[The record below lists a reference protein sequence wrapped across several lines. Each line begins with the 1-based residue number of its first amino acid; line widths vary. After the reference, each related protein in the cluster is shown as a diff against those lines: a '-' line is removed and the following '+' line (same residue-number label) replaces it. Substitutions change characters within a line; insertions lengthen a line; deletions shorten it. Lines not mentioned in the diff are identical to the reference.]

1 MNSLPNIALSIARDE
16 ALVEES
22 YKRVKAELEAL
33 EPEALPLVNLDV
45 QVAVSTILG
54 ALPRPL
60 VSKSIAAHCRAPPL
74 GEADCD
80 TNNPPGRGS
89 GRERSAECLVTNLH
103 CSFAETDREARPQR
117 NTTNVDDDFVGGLGS
132 CSARWCCRPFALR
145 LCWLVARGHPGRYS
159 AALVLHWAP
168 RLNAWC
174 R

>member
-1 MNSLPNIALSIARDE
+1 PRSVRLIATPTIHQSEGVAESAPRNVWSLTCTVASQKQTA
-16 ALVEES
+16 
-22 YKRVKAELEAL
+22 KR
-33 EPEALPLVNLDV
+33 
-45 QVAVSTILG
+45 G
-54 ALPRPL
+54 
-60 VSKSIAAHCRAPPL
+60 
-74 GEADCD
+74 
-80 TNNPPGRGS
+80 
-89 GRERSAECLVTNLH
+89 
-103 CSFAETDREARPQR
+103 PQR